1 MSAQLVPMDTNWSQW
16 MLDET
21 EESLTMY
28 ASSVV
33 NNNDLNS
40 FNNMVL
46 YDNSFKK
53 INLRCALNFTAKC
66 TPKISPKRRNLLLWK
81 YFVQNEG
88 WVEGGTPTTAPSLT
102 VSLIRVVSMLQA
114 CPPLVLT
121 TLSNPDKLQ
130 DKSPSQVQLAHRTL
144 QAMPDINVR
153 DSHAMCER
161 TISATR

>member
-53 INLRCALNFTAKC
+53 INVSDNIKYKFYQQQNHDIRFRIIKLNIKD
-66 TPKISPKRRNLLLWK
+66 
-81 YFVQNEG
+81 E
-88 WVEGGTPTTAPSLT
+88 
-102 VSLIRVVSMLQA
+102 
-114 CPPLVLT
+114 PL
-121 TLSNPDKLQ
+121 KQ
-130 DKSPSQVQLAHRTL
+130 
-144 QAMPDINVR
+144 
-153 DSHAMCER
+153 
-161 TISATR
+161 TRG